1 MPPHAV
7 SLTEKYAAAVQARRW
22 RRSSGTSSDTRRNRS
37 HRTNRGAQKS
47 SWLSRSRCRT
57 TPQPTDEA
65 QPPVTGDPAELKT
78 KFDALGT
85 AIRAGVAPQ
94 SAAQVVGLDGIK
106 FTGAVPV
113 ALRLPETQSADLEE
127 K

>member
-1 MPPHAV
+1 MLQPPLESAR
-7 SLTEKYAAAVQARRW
+7 SL
-22 RRSSGTSSDTRRNRS
+22 
-37 HRTNRGAQKS
+37 
-47 SWLSRSRCRT
+47 RSRG
-57 TPQPTDEA
+57 
-65 QPPVTGDPAELKT
+65 GDPSDLKT

>member
-1 MPPHAV
+1 MLV
-7 SLTEKYAAAVQARRW
+7 VFF
-22 RRSSGTSSDTRRNRS
+22 
-37 HRTNRGAQKS
+37 RG
-47 SWLSRSRCRT
+47 LS
-57 TPQPTDEA
+57 
-65 QPPVTGDPAELKT
+65 
-78 KFDALGT
+78 T

>member
-1 MPPHAV
+1 MVVATIPRIRP
-7 SLTEKYAAAVQARRW
+7 
-22 RRSSGTSSDTRRNRS
+22 
-37 HRTNRGAQKS
+37 
-47 SWLSRSRCRT
+47 
-57 TPQPTDEA
+57 
-65 QPPVTGDPAELKT
+65 QPPVTGGDPSELKT

>member
-1 MPPHAV
+1 MRC
-7 SLTEKYAAAVQARRW
+7 SL
-22 RRSSGTSSDTRRNRS
+22 
-37 HRTNRGAQKS
+37 
-47 SWLSRSRCRT
+47 RSRG
-57 TPQPTDEA
+57 
-65 QPPVTGDPAELKT
+65 GDPSELKT

-85 AIRAGVAPQ
+85 AIRAGVAPE